1 MAKIVP
7 NQRMVVDPVNGGASS
22 RGSGADSKTVELTY
36 KQGNDLITA
45 GAAGMQVS

>member
-22 RGSGADSKTVELTY
+22 RGSGASKTVELTY